1 MVNKMKFEE
10 KMKALEKI
18 VSELEQD
25 EINLDE
31 SINKYTEAMKL
42 IKECDVELKDA
53 EEKISKIVSKDGEL
67 KEFELTE

>member
-1 MVNKMKFEE
+1 MKFEE